1 MNGDDCVAIV
11 AVAVVVVV
19 TDDVHAVTDEVV
31 NDASDD
37 AYKYYF
43 VVRLYVVASG
53 MWVDDGS

>member
-11 AVAVVVVV
+11 AVAVVV

-43 VVRLYVVASG
+43 VVRLNVVASG